1 MLSKIDELKER
12 SVALTHGATAK
23 APTNHLSCN
32 VIAKLEAPPDTQGDT
47 LILQA
52 TPLFNGPHTTAGQTE
67 TFTVRPERVKECKDN
82 LNKGVGGGPG
92 SVLAFGNVWRDRDTG
107 TLSVG
112 WINTCISA
120 QKVKG
125 EMNHHQDRTVVQVYA
140 QMPVLDFTNVHRAP
154 GEPERVRWPLG
165 LDRIEARAPS
175 GTRWQTVAFERDWLK
190 EKLEAAWS
198 ARAQDGVS
206 VNLRLPVLRP
216 EQALPVRDEA
226 EAARALNALLSTD
239 RYRSVLTRIDVGESV
254 ETRWQPLMHGENV
267 AEWSAQLLSRAPG
280 FDDRGQPVADP
291 ETGEQVMIDRFS
303 LIRGI
308 NNDVLFEAAR
318 QGLLQIEF
326 LPRDTVLVA
335 SKNAMGLANDIKS
348 ILQSDSAA
356 DLRSV
361 AFAFGHDPEAVSRVA
376 LVLQQQDERTYVVAG
391 PFRLDAGPA
400 HSLATVPSPN
410 LTWASSAPDPQ
421 TAPPLEPASIAD
433 IPALDEEDFA
443 LDGAA
448 LDAALE
454 ERPVASGSTDRAKP
468 AEPSEATARPAQR
481 PAAAPVVRPPVR
493 PAPSPTSAPPRRA
506 PAPGL

>member
-12 SVALTHGATAK
+12 SGALTHGATAK
-23 APTNHLSCN
+23 APTPHLSCN

-82 LNKGVGGGPG
+82 LNKGVGGGPD

-125 EMNHHQDRTVVQVYA
+125 EMNHHQNRTVVQVYA

-154 GEPERVRWPLG
+154 GEPERIRWPLG
-165 LDRIEARAPS
+165 LDRIEARALS
-175 GTRWQTVAFERDWLK
+175 GTRWQTVTFKRDGLK

-198 ARAQDGVS
+198 ARAQEGVS

-226 EAARALNALLSTD
+226 EAARALNTLLATD
-239 RYRSVLTRIDVGESV
+239 HYRSVLTRIGVGESV
-254 ETRWQPLMHGENV
+254 ETRWQPLMRGEHV
-267 AEWSAQLLSRAPG
+267 ADWSTQLLSRAPG
-280 FDDRGQPVADP
+280 FDEDGHPVADP
-291 ETGEQVMIDRFS
+291 ETGEHIMVDQFS
-303 LIRGI
+303 LIQGI

-318 QGLLQIEF
+318 QGLLHIEF

-391 PFRLDAGPA
+391 PFRLDRGPVY
-400 HSLATVPSPN
+400 SLATVPSRN
-410 LTWASSAPDPQ
+410 LTWASPVTTPVAAFNPE
-421 TAPPLEPASIAD
+421 AEPPMAPASVED
-433 IPALDEEDFA
+433 IPTLDDADFE
-443 LDGAA
+443 LDAAA

-454 ERPVASGSTDRAKP
+454 ERPAAPAASDRM
-468 AEPSEATARPAQR
+468 RPADPI
-481 PAAAPVVRPPVR
+481 PAH
-493 PAPSPTSAPPRRA
+493 PATPPTSAPPRRA